1 MNENSVIIA
10 LFAVQCF
17 ANLIFSCWTSY
28 KIAKINQDIKK
39 LNIDIN
45 NLGALMRQNK
55 ASMEGKLTRFIIEVS
70 NHFHQIHRDTNFSYP
85 HEDS

>member
-1 MNENSVIIA
+1 FI
-10 LFAVQCF
+10 
-17 ANLIFSCWTSY
+17 NLIFSCWITY
-28 KIAKINQDIKK
+28 KIATLTQNINK
-39 LNIDIN
+39 LRIDID
-45 NLGALMRQNK
+45 NLGAVIRQNK

>member
-1 MNENSVIIA
+1 MNENLIVIS
-10 LFAVQCF
+10 LFSIQCF
-17 ANLIFSCWTSY
+17 INLIFSCWITY
-28 KIAKINQDIKK
+28 KIATLTQNINK
-39 LNIDIN
+39 LRIDID
-45 NLGALMRQNK
+45 NLGAVIRQNK